1 MLILGAV
8 LAQLDTTIVNV
19 GVGSMA
25 DGLKASLTAIQWV
38 STGHLPAVALV
49 APLSGWL
56 VDRLGGKRT
65 WLLSVA
71 LFAVASALCRAAWPP
86 GSLIAF
92 RVLQGLAG
100 GLMQPIA
107 QAVIARLACAP

>member
-1 MLILGAV
+1 MTRSLAPRPIAPAETGDPLDPALLRIGAVLVLGAV

-25 DGLKASLTAIQWV
+25 DGLDASLTAIQWV
-38 STGHLPAVALV
+38 STGYLLAVALV

-56 VDRLGGKRT
+56 VDRFGGKRT

-71 LFAVASALCRAAWPP
+71 SSSGPP
-86 GSLIAF
+86 
-92 RVLQGLAG
+92 RCAG
-100 GLMQPIA
+100 RHGRP
-107 QAVIARLACAP
+107 AP